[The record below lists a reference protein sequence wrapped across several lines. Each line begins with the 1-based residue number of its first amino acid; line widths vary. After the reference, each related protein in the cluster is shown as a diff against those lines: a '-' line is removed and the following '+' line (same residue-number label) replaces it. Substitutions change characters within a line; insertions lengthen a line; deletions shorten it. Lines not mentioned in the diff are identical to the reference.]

1 MSAQIE
7 RLRQRLVEKGFE
19 GAINRAKHQT
29 KNSRIK
35 VDGDVQAHLIALS
48 CNEAPSLR
56 CRWTLRL
63 LADQMVELEYIDSI
77 SQMRVRKVLN
87 QNEIKP

>member
-48 CNEAPSLR
+48 CNEAPEGR
-56 CRWTLRL
+56 CWTLRL